1 MAKFNSK
8 DDMKNVPLIAMISDK
23 QVKKN
28 ADGKILGY
36 WVDLQVDQSNL
47 TTEDAKAGR
56 AQTNPS
62 LCSRKSNNGKYVDH
76 TVYYTAKQVE
86 KMRAVGT
93 TVSLSNGKSA
103 TAFTSCVGKKDDG
116 KGNSFYLAMLPKDLL
131 PSLTPEELAKVEY
144 YNKMNPISGPDYEF
158 TKESL
163 YNHGKV
169 TKDAK
174 FYRDQK
180 YRQADGKSVD
190 PLPDRL
196 KGVKDYR
203 IMSHEESEAVMAHV
217 VTSFMMGLAENNG
230 MTPIGQDLMNDRDAF
245 MKEARNHSGV
255 ITVYRPTYEV
265 SFSRNLG
272 AVEDVFDEMVE
283 RGGPEAFRHRG
294 CDFVWYETTGKQLK
308 DKLAP
313 EVLDKVAS
321 ENPNQDFGPND
332 CLKGYRDYGFSNF
345 NVDYSNNDQVAV
357 GMMMRDAINYTIA
370 REGGLHPV
378 DDGILKDP
386 EAFMSEFREN
396 HDGAMLV
403 DPTANSVYMCLD
415 ADAVAGIPYLYGLQQ
430 EAGGNDVCV
439 VWYDDLSRQIDAKIK
454 SLDKQVSE
462 EYVAARE
469 EADERAYGSSVY
481 GTANYRAKHEQDPR
495 MSDKMHDFG
504 SVVANGGIWRSD
516 DDIDVDDFEDNPF

>member
-8 DDMKNVPLIAMISDK
+8 SEMKNVPVIAMISDK

-47 TTEDAKAGR
+47 TVEDARNGR

-62 LCSRKSNNGKYVDH
+62 LSSHTARNGKYVDH
-76 TVYYTAKQVE
+76 GVYYTTNQVDI
-86 KMRAVGT
+86 MRGVGT
-93 TVSLSNGKSA
+93 TVPTAKGCA
-103 TAFTSCVGKKDDG
+103 IAFTTNLFEKKDG
-116 KGNSFYLAMLPKDLL
+116 KGNSCVLAMLPKDLEFAK
-131 PSLTPEELAKVEY
+131 TPEERAKIEY
-144 YNKMNPISGPDYEF
+144 YNKMNPISGPNYEF

-163 YNHGKV
+163 ENHMLV
-169 TKDAK
+169 TNEAK
-174 FYRDQK
+174 RCRDEK
-180 YRQADGKSVD
+180 YRQVDGKSVD

-203 IMSHEESEAVMAHV
+203 IVLHEESDAVMAHV

-230 MTPIGQDLMNDRDAF
+230 MTPIGHDLMEDRDAF

-255 ITVYRPTYEV
+255 ITVYRPADEV

-294 CDFVWYETTGKQLK
+294 CDFVWYETTGRQLK
-308 DKLAP
+308 DRLAP

-370 REGGLHPV
+370 NEGGLHPV
-378 DDGILKDP
+378 AESLLKDP
-386 EAFMSEFREN
+386 EAFMDEFRES

-403 DPTANSVYMCLD
+403 DPTANSVYMCMD
-415 ADAVAGIPYLYGLQQ
+415 KDAVAGIPYLYGLQQ
-430 EAGGNDVCV
+430 AASGGDVCV
-439 VWYDDLSRQIDAKIK
+439 VWYDDLSRQIDTKIK

-462 EYVAARE
+462 EYVEARE
-469 EADERAYGSSVY
+469 EADERAYGSAVP
-481 GTANYRAKHEQDPR
+481 GTANWRAKHEQDPR
-495 MSDKMHDFG
+495 VSDKMHDFG
-504 SVVANGGIWRSD
+504 SVVANGGTGFED
-516 DDIDVDDFEDNPF
+516 GGFDIEDFEDNPF